1 MFSKALLKTMG
12 HCVNLSSLNQ
22 KVLCLH
28 KEDVII
34 KFNIVA
40 GLKFPT
46 TTGRFMVLPE
56 VTKGN

>member
-1 MFSKALLKTMG
+1 MFGEALPKTTG
-12 HCVNLSSLNQ
+12 LCVNLSSYNR

-56 VTKGN
+56 VTKGD